1 MKNLQ
6 LTKCVF
12 LVALRELKL
21 KCVDIHY
28 VACDSF
34 FSKLSRADLEP
45 TQPLVQKVLGFFP
58 VGKAVGI

>member
-12 LVALRELKL
+12 LVSLLELKL

-28 VACDSF
+28 VVCDAF
-34 FSKLSRADLEP
+34 FSKLSKAALEP
-45 TQPLVQKVLGFFP
+45 TQPLV
-58 VGKAVGI
+58 